1 MTRFS
6 LWILLALAPI
16 CLVALSP
23 ASAVVAQDAMEAEA
37 VEGEPASA
45 DEPAGVEED
54 AEAHAEH
61 PASPLLNV
69 DVGAAIWNLLIF
81 GAVFAILAFFVWP
94 PILKGL
100 QAREEQIRSDLEGA
114 EQSRLQA
121 ETLRAELD
129 KQIGDAQSQVQAMLA
144 DARRDAETAG
154 QKIVEDAK
162 SEAERQRERAVAD
175 IETAKKVALSEM
187 AGQTAEIA
195 MTLAKQVVGRELKAD
210 DHADLI
216 RQSVD
221 RLPSNN

>member
-6 LWILLALAPI
+6 LWILLALAPGF
-16 CLVALSP
+16 LVAFAPTST
-23 ASAVVAQDAMEAEA
+23 VVAQDAEANVA
-37 VEGEPASA
+37 VDEPVGEVA
-45 DEPAGVEED
+45 DEHA
-54 AEAHAEH
+54 AAEH

-81 GAVFAILAFFVWP
+81 GTVFAILAFFVWP

-144 DARRDAETAG
+144 EARRDAETAG

-216 RQSVD
+216 RQSLD